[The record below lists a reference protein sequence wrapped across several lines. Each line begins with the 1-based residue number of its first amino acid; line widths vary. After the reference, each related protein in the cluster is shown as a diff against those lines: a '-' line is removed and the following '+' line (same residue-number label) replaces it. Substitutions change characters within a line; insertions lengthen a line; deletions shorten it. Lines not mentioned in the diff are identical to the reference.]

1 MIQSMSY
8 DTLFREYHKVLEEN
22 KELKLKCGITDND
35 VLDEKY
41 EQVAYKEAEKA
52 DPSDRQEWIDGFIKG
67 CIYLHRKM
75 EKTLNDL

>member
-8 DTLFREYHKVLEEN
+8 DTLFKEYHRVLKEN

-52 DPSDRQEWIDGFIKG
+52 DPSDRQEWIDGFIEG

-75 EKTLNDL
+75 EKTLNE